1 MESIASSLAT
11 TMATVNPFNDNSLLW
26 ALVLGVALAF
36 LLGAGMGAN
45 DVSNAFG
52 TSVGSGVLT
61 LTQAYF
67 LATVFETLGA
77 VLVGYSVV
85 DTLRKSVVDTG
96 QYVHAPIDLF
106 FGQIAALGGC
116 SAWLIIA
123 TCLSLPVST
132 THSIVGGT
140 LGYSLVL
147 RGFQGV
153 RWIKILYVV
162 ISWITSPLISGT
174 FSVFIYMVVDFTILR
189 RKDPLECGLRML
201 PAFFFFCIAFN
212 VFIVTWKGSRVL
224 YFDHIPFWMALLL
237 ALSSGCVAALVVH
250 IFLSPRLRKQAL
262 ETSSSDTVSSSATDA
277 PVEMED
283 GSTGKSSATESH
295 SEDKSEGTQRFLN
308 WLRPDPKR
316 PEDPRI
322 TGIFSSIQVMTAC
335 FAGYAHGAQDVS
347 NAVAPLAALLSI
359 YGTGSALQLEEVP
372 LYVLI
377 YGVVSICAGLW
388 IFGDRVIETVGKKVS
403 KLNPASGFTIEFGAA
418 MTSLLAGR
426 MGIPISTTHCVVGS
440 VVAVG
445 CLRAREPIKWT
456 LLRNIALSWVVT
468 IPVAGGISA
477 AIMLMLKYI
486 VIT

>member
-1 MESIASSLAT
+1 
-11 TMATVNPFNDNSLLW
+11 MATVNPFNDNSLLW

-106 FGQIAALGGC
+106 FGQIAALGGYSVVDTLRKSVVDTGQYVHAPIDLFFGQIAALGGC

-153 RWIKILYVV
+153 RWLKILYVV

-212 VFIVTWKGSRVL
+212 VFIVTWKGSRGRLVDSLIHRNIL

-262 ETSSSDTVSSSATDA
+262 
-277 PVEMED
+277 
-283 GSTGKSSATESH
+283 GS
-295 SEDKSEGTQRFLN
+295 QRFLN

-316 PEDPRI
+316 PEDRRI